1 MALVVTNCPS
11 CSKPTRV
18 PDDRGRIRVTCPTCA
33 YSWSFPVVLEHASVT
48 MRCGANGQ
56 SFQVNFTRAKPGACY
71 TISNITLAASD
82 VTTVP
87 FGRVGAAPQKSAQ
100 QMISNDDLDFSGFHC
115 PSCASVGTDHGF
127 KPWAFI
133 KCGTC
138 QQLVCGASVQ
148 SIGGPAHRHY
158 RFRCVCGCEETMTG
172 GLTDPITEIIGTTR
186 REPTDETSRL
196 RLASERKTLLTA
208 PPRSLR

>member
-1 MALVVTNCPS
+1 MALVVTDCPS

-82 VTTVP
+82 VTIVP
-87 FGRVGAAPQKSAQ
+87 FGRIGAAPQKSAQ

-115 PSCASVGTDHGF
+115 PSCASLGADHGF

-148 SIGGPAHRHY
+148 PMGGHAHRHY
-158 RFRCVCGCEETMTG
+158 RFRCVCGREETMTG
-172 GLTDPITEIIGTTR
+172 GVTDSITEISGTTR
-186 REPTDETSRL
+186 RESTDKSPRL
-196 RLASERKTLLTA
+196 RLASERKALLTA

>member
-11 CSKPTRV
+11 CSKPSRV

-33 YSWSFPVVLEHASVT
+33 YSWSFPVALEHASVT

-71 TISNITLAASD
+71 NISNITLAAADS
-82 VTTVP
+82 TIVP
-87 FGRVGAAPQKSAQ
+87 FGRVGAAPQNHAQ
-100 QMISNDDLDFSGFHC
+100 QMISYEDLDFSGFQC
-115 PSCASVGTDHGF
+115 PSCASVGTGHEF

-133 KCGTC
+133 KCGAC
-138 QQLVCGASVQ
+138 QQLVCSASVQ
-148 SIGGPAHRHY
+148 SMGGHARQHY
-158 RFRCVCGCEETMTG
+158 RFRCVCCREETING
-172 GLTDPITEIIGTTR
+172 DVTDPITEISGTTR
-186 REPTDETSRL
+186 PEPTDEASRL
-196 RLASERKTLLTA
+196 HLAPERKALLPA